1 MLSNFESE
9 AYTQRMASPP
19 SAEHPWSFTR
29 KDGDIRC
36 LGHIINLAVQ
46 AALTQ
51 LKATPSDSTESY
63 RMEPDAARV
72 PIGQEEVVSALSKLR
87 RHIYIFRNRRG
98 FRALLERQ
106 LKISG
111 MKPHL
116 LTLDMP
122 VRWNSTYEMI
132 NHACTQEEAINA
144 VCISQQVDILVC
156 SIKLTNSD

>member
-1 MLSNFESE
+1 MLANFESE
-9 AYTQRMASPP
+9 AYTQRMASP
-19 SAEHPWSFTR
+19 SSVKHPWSFTR

-63 RMEPDAARV
+63 RIEPNAACV
-72 PIGQEEVVSALSKLR
+72 PIRQTQGEVVSAFSKLR
-87 RHIYIFRNRRG
+87 QHIYIFRNRRG
-98 FRALLERQ
+98 FRTLLERQ

-111 MKPHL
+111 IKLHR

-122 VRWNSTYEMI
+122 VRWNSTYEMLH
-132 NHACTQEEAINA
+132 HACMQEEAINA
-144 VCISQQVDILVC
+144 VCASQQVDILVR
-156 SIKLTNSD
+156 SY